1 MSRLEEAAA
10 LKQYADR
17 RSCHLQRLIAAQLG
31 HSGSALWRQFV
42 TRQLRL
48 VLKADDILDQ
58 LRHMERQ
65 RETLHIL
72 FVK

>member
-1 MSRLEEAAA
+1 
-10 LKQYADR
+10 
-17 RSCHLQRLIAAQLG
+17 
-31 HSGSALWRQFV
+31 
-42 TRQLRL
+42 

-72 FVK
+72 FVR